1 MSNEKAAREQQYVGS
16 IGLMAPLDQPKP
28 PPAPAPDETWHFGR
42 HLNADEEGQE
52 GYVPV
57 YDGMAWVY
65 YGKGHRG
72 VRRPVLMSDGFNV
85 GPSSLD
91 ELYDGFERGE
101 YPLMSQL
108 HERGRDAVIFGYG
121 ERSASILDNAGYVI
135 EAITRLIDERTGDEP
150 LVVGGF
156 SMGGLVTR
164 YALARMETQK
174 MDHQT
179 GMYFSYDSPHRGA
192 WVPIGLQ
199 AFAHY
204 IKRGNPANSALSDQ
218 INSPASRELMWRHI
232 ETVDGTPG
240 QDKAR
245 TEFLAALDRV
255 GGWPRIPRKI
265 GVANGTGNGQGTGI
279 EAGAE
284 AFRAT
289 GILFPGTTIY
299 TQSEGDDAVVAEL
312 KANFGKDETI
322 TTDGFPEI
330 DGAPG
335 GTLESFGIA
344 ANTINKLIPGSAV
357 APIPA
362 ICFVPSVSA
371 VAVRDLDTTALL
383 NTDISALNPG
393 ESELDEFLCA
403 SQNEGHTK
411 ITEELCSWLL
421 GEFDRR

>member
-1 MSNEKAAREQQYVGS
+1 MSDEKAAREEQYVGS
-16 IGLMAPLDQPKP
+16 IGLMTPLDQPKP
-28 PPAPAPDETWHFGR
+28 PPAPEPDETWYIGR
-42 HLNADEEGQE
+42 HLNPDEEGQE
-52 GYVPV
+52 DYVPV
-57 YDGMAWVY
+57 YDGTAWVY

-72 VRRPVLMSDGFNV
+72 VERPVLMADGFNV
-85 GPSSLD
+85 GPSSLN
-91 ELYDGFERGE
+91 ELYHGFERGE

-135 EAITRLIDERTGDEP
+135 EAITKLIDERRGSEP

-179 GMYFSYDSPHRGA
+179 GTYFSYDSPHRGA

-204 IKRGNPANSALSDQ
+204 MKRVNPLNSALSAQ

-245 TEFLAALDRV
+245 TEFLAALERV
-255 GGWPRIPRKI
+255 GNWPMRPRKL

-279 EAGAE
+279 EPGAE
-284 AFRAT
+284 AFRST
-289 GILFPGTTIY
+289 GLLFPGTTVY
-299 TQSEGDDAVVAEL
+299 TQSEGDDALVAEL
-312 KANFGKDETI
+312 KATFGKNETI
-322 TTDGFPEI
+322 TTDGLPEI

-335 GTLESFGIA
+335 GTLASFAIA
-344 ANTINKLIPGSAV
+344 ANVLNKLPFGSAV
-357 APIPA
+357 APVPA

-383 NTDISALNPG
+383 TTDISALDPG

-403 SQNEGHTK
+403 SQNEDHTK
-411 ITEELCSWLL
+411 ITEELCDWLL
-421 GEFDRR
+421 DQL